1 MTHRLP
7 HRAGCS
13 DTQSQGFL
21 ICACHPS
28 SEAYSQRRILSL
40 LLLLLLPPPPL
51 LPLLLLVLLLPP
63 PLSFDAA

>member
-40 LLLLLLPPPPL
+40 LLLPPPPL

-63 PLSFDAA
+63 PLSFL